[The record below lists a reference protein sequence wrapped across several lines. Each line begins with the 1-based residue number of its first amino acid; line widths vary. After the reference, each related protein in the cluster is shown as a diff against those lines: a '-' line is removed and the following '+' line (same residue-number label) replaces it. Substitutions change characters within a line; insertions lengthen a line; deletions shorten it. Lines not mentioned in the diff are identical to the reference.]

1 MSVETMA
8 AERAGRNAS
17 RRIAP
22 FRESIW
28 LGVDALFDRHPDMI
42 FFGNGAPATEL
53 MPAERLREASVQ
65 AWADGAAALSYGE
78 TGGYPPLREFI
89 ARQMAG
95 IGAAADPDE
104 VLVVNGSQEGM
115 DILGRALLE
124 PGDVILVEAPTFPDA
139 IRLFASYE
147 VEIVGVPVD
156 AHGAVVEA
164 LPMLLDRL
172 SRPPKFFY
180 TIPTFQNPTGST
192 MTGERRQALADLARE
207 RGLLLVEDDPYSAF
221 RYEGEPLPSLRHF
234 DPSAVYLGT
243 FSKTVAPGL
252 RVGWMN
258 APRPLFDRF
267 FEVKE
272 VMNIS
277 NDRMMARTVFHAVDG
292 FLDGHVA
299 MARAAYRS
307 RRDALLAAM
316 AEHLPAGARWHR
328 PEGGFFVWIELPEA
342 IDTDALLPAAA
353 DAGVIYLPGSWFF
366 PGRTPANALRLS
378 FSSVSEERMAEGIRR
393 LGRVVAQAMASESSR

>member
-1 MSVETMA
+1 MA
-8 AERAGRNAS
+8 ADVLTAERAGNNPS

-28 LGVDALFDRHPDMI
+28 LGVDALFERHPDMI
-42 FFGNGAPATEL
+42 FFGNGAPAAEL
-53 MPAERLREASVQ
+53 MPTERLRAASAL

-78 TGGYPPLREFI
+78 TEGYRPLREFI
-89 ARQMAG
+89 ARQMAD
-95 IGAAADPDE
+95 IGATADPDE
-104 VLVVNGSQEGM
+104 ILVVNGSQEGM

-124 PGDVILVEAPTFPDA
+124 PGDVVLVEAPTFPDA

-156 AHGAVVEA
+156 ARGAVVED
-164 LPMLLDRL
+164 LPALLDRL
-172 SRPPKFFY
+172 PRPPKFFY

-207 RGLLLVEDDPYSAF
+207 RGLLLVEDDPYSAY
-221 RYEGEPLPSLRHF
+221 RYEGEPLPSLRWYE
-234 DPSAVYLGT
+234 PSAVYLGT
-243 FSKTVAPGL
+243 FSKTVAPGV

-277 NDRMMARTVFHAVDG
+277 NDRMMPRTVFHTVDG
-292 FLDGHVA
+292 GFLAEHLD

-307 RRDALLAAM
+307 RRDALLAALTDY
-316 AEHLPAGARWHR
+316 LPAQARWHR
-328 PEGGFFVWIELPEA
+328 PHGGFFVWVELPEG

-353 DAGVIYLPGSWFF
+353 AAGVIYLPGSWFY
-366 PGRTPANALRLS
+366 PGRTRHNALRLS
-378 FSSVSEERMAEGIRR
+378 FSSVAEDRMREGTRR
-393 LGRVVAQAMASESSR
+393 LGEVLATAM

>member
-1 MSVETMA
+1 
-8 AERAGRNAS
+8 
-17 RRIAP
+17 
-22 FRESIW
+22 
-28 LGVDALFDRHPDMI
+28 
-42 FFGNGAPATEL
+42 
-53 MPAERLREASVQ
+53 
-65 AWADGAAALSYGE
+65 
-78 TGGYPPLREFI
+78 
-89 ARQMAG
+89 
-95 IGAAADPDE
+95 
-104 VLVVNGSQEGM
+104 
-115 DILGRALLE
+115 LE

-156 AHGAVVEA
+156 AGGAVVEA
-164 LPMLLDRL
+164 LPALLDRL
-172 SRPPKFFY
+172 PRPPKFFY
-180 TIPTFQNPTGST
+180 AIPTFQNPTGST
-192 MTGERRQALADLARE
+192 MPAGRRQALADLARE
-207 RGLLLVEDDPYSAF
+207 RHLLLVEDDPYSAF
-221 RYEGEPLPSLRHF
+221 RYDGDDLPSLRRY

-277 NDRMMARTVFHAVDG
+277 NDRMMARTVYHTVDG
-292 FLDGHVA
+292 FLDEHVA

-316 AEHLPAGARWHR
+316 TEYLPAEARWHR
-328 PEGGFFVWIELPEA
+328 PEGGFFVWIELPEEVDA
-342 IDTDALLPAAA
+342 DALLPAAA

-366 PGRTPANALRLS
+366 PGRTRRNALRLS
-378 FSSVSEERMAEGIRR
+378 FSAVSEERMAEGVRR
-393 LGRVVAQAMASESSR
+393 LGGVLTQALARAG